1 MKKIII
7 YISIMVSNCA
17 SLGAQSRELTATANL
32 SKGGDS
38 IHYDFITA
46 TVPQSSSFS
55 EQLWDFSNSRY
66 LGQEKE
72 VFFVGNNSNRIKMID
87 KELKD
92 KMRGISLESNTKHR
106 PLPRMTFLRSRCLM
120 PLATKPSQRSHI
132 TMA

>member
-55 EQLWDFSNSRY
+55 EQLWDFSNSKY

-72 VFFVGNNSNRIKMID
+72 VFFVGNK
-87 KELKD
+87 
-92 KMRGISLESNTKHR
+92 
-106 PLPRMTFLRSRCLM
+106 TFAYRKNYSS
-120 PLATKPSQRSHI
+120 K
-132 TMA
+132 